1 MIRVT
6 YDYRS
11 RDGFLE
17 TDSIVYNE
25 LKLAFA
31 FLRTLGFRRDL
42 IGKPVL
48 ERV

>member
-1 MIRVT
+1 MVRVI
-6 YDYRS
+6 YDYRT

-17 TDSIVYNE
+17 TDSIVYKE

-31 FLRTLGFRRDL
+31 FLHTLRYRRDL

-48 ERV
+48 ERI

>member
-17 TDSIVYNE
+17 TDSIVYKE